1 MSEYQP
7 RNSRDLLTDLGVGRF
22 NATMMIEPLMMAPS
36 TTAVESAPIM
46 LLVQHIQQ
54 NLNAMGASPPI
65 PTLGILDEQT
75 AYYLAQVAGSD
86 FLHLSWF
93 EVCRRVIAARRR
105 GVRLSDTSTKV
116 RITAKPQGI
125 GSFDL
130 PDVPGGAIT
139 YAVGTYLLYRA
150 LIKKKRG

>member
-7 RNSRDLLTDLGVGRF
+7 RNSRELLTDLGVGRF
-22 NATMMIEPLMMAPS
+22 NATMMIEPLMMSPS

-46 LLVQHIQQ
+46 LMVQHLQQ
-54 NLNAMGASPPI
+54 NLNQMGASPPI
-65 PTLGILDEQT
+65 PTSGVLDEQT
-75 AYYLAQVAGSD
+75 AYYLAQVAGAD

-93 EVCRRVIAARRR
+93 EVCRRVVGAKRR
-105 GVRLSDTSTKV
+105 GVRLSDTKKV
-116 RITAKPQGI
+116 RIKAKPQGI

>member
-7 RNSRDLLTDLGVGRF
+7 RNSRDLLADLGVGRF
-22 NATMMIEPLMMAPS
+22 NTTMMIEPLMMAPS

-65 PTLGILDEQT
+65 PVHGVLDEQT
-75 AYYLAQVAGSD
+75 SYYLAQVAGAD
-86 FLHLSWF
+86 FLHLSWY
-93 EVCRRVIAARRR
+93 EVVRRVVAAKRR
-105 GVRLSDTSTKV
+105 GVRLSETKKV
-116 RITAKPQGI
+116 RIAAKPQGI
-125 GSFDL
+125 GAFDL

-150 LIKKKRG
+150 LFKKKRG